1 MTEKE
6 FVAYW
11 GAGLSTILA
20 IVKFWEIWK
29 SRRRIEIGYSFNS
42 IDVVGNRII
51 IRNLSGTPFI
61 ITYWQ
66 LHFRERYHFLKTKPY
81 KSEDAEDAN
90 SDICVPGYSS
100 KAIVFNN
107 SRYFAWGN
115 EALEG
120 KQIDIEL
127 HIAGRRKP
135 LKFPVYK
142 G

>member
-1 MTEKE
+1 MIEKE
-6 FVAYW
+6 FLAYW
-11 GAGLSTILA
+11 GAGLSTTLA
-20 IVKFWEIWK
+20 LVKFWEIWK
-29 SRRRIEIGYSFNS
+29 SRRRVEIGYCFNS
-42 IDVVGNRII
+42 MEGVGNRII

-66 LHFRERYHFLKTKPY
+66 LHFRECYLFLKNKPY
-81 KSEDAEDAN
+81 KSEDAEDEN
-90 SDICVPGYSS
+90 IDICVPGYSS
-100 KAIVFNN
+100 KSIVFNN
-107 SRYFAWGN
+107 ARYFDWGHK
-115 EALEG
+115 ALGG